1 MALSDDKLWDLWN
14 AQGTDNMSKEEAFVF
29 ARAIEAEARRDA
41 LEEAA
46 KVCAEISVDY
56 WMGDA
61 QFEAATRCR
70 NAIHKLKEDMQ

>member
-1 MALSDDKLWDLWN
+1 MALTSERIRELWEN
-14 AQGTDNMSKEEAFVF
+14 YSPTKGIESFV
-29 ARAIEAEARRDA
+29 RSVEAEARRDA

-46 KVCAEISVDY
+46 KACTEISVYY

-70 NAIHKLKEDMQ
+70 NAIHKLKEDAQ